1 MLEEFKDRQL
11 ATSLQLQA
19 YENTWRQVEV
29 GKRAATIILPN
40 SDSGEHTV
48 EDHNLPKDKVPEVNG
63 TPNPPAEAKP
73 EPTRATTEETVADA
87 PTQEMPPGEH
97 LTSQDEEGPQVE

>member
-1 MLEEFKDRQL
+1 MEDFRDSQL
-11 ATSLQLQA
+11 DTSVQLQA
-19 YENTWRQVEV
+19 IEAEQQKTEEA
-29 GKRAATIILPN
+29 KRVAAIILPN

-73 EPTRATTEETVADA
+73 EPTRATAEETVADA